1 MTNVSVVKMKQL
13 ILATAIA
20 SAAFGSA
27 SAPSNAADYAP
38 VVVPG
43 TKHVRTT
50 WYYSDWRD
58 RCAYAGY
65 YCLYAYDGFVYHY
78 PWDDIAYAYGY
89 ARRHHS
95 RYRVRY

>member
-1 MTNVSVVKMKQL
+1 MTLLSLVKMRQL

-20 SAAFGSA
+20 SAAFGGA

-38 VVVPG
+38 VVAPS
-43 TKHVRTT
+43 VRTT
-50 WYYSDWRD
+50 WYYSNWRN

-89 ARRHHS
+89 PRRHHS